1 MIEQTAEIVRRFNR
15 TYGPVLV
22 GPAPLLPKIARL
34 PGTDGQSKMGKSLGN
49 AIFLSDPA
57 GAVAQSDAP

>member
-15 TYGPVLV
+15 TYGPVLIE
-22 GPAPLLPKIARL
+22 PAALVPKIARL

-49 AIFLSDPA
+49 AIFLS
-57 GAVAQSDAP
+57 